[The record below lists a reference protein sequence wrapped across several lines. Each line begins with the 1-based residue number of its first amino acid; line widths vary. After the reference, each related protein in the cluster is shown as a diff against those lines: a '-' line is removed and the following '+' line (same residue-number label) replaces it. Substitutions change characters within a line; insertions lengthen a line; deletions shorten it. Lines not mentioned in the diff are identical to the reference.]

1 MIKHLLIILVFLSI
15 SSFQHPDKNQA
26 EYRTTDAEMIIDWDP
41 DVRLKWSDFKAKEKT
56 TPGFAIAASTCGFG
70 YEGTQRGREIS
81 VRIYVRFYKRESW
94 YNDRYELK
102 EVLEHEQLHFDICE
116 VYGREFYKGIVELRQ
131 KNKLTQQRLEKLYYS
146 LTKKYEETQ
155 DLYDAETDHS
165 TNGNKQREWNLAIK
179 NKLQELSVYSDY
191 KEF

>member
-1 MIKHLLIILVFLSI
+1 MIKHLLIILTFLSF

-26 EYRTTDAEMIIDWDP
+26 DNGTIDTEMIIDWSP
-41 DVRLKWSDFKAKEKT
+41 GVRLKWSDFKAKEKT

-70 YEGTQRGREIS
+70 YEGTQRGDEIS
-81 VRIYVRFYKRESW
+81 VSIYVRFYKRESW
-94 YNDRYELK
+94 HNDRYELQ

-116 VYGREFYKGIVELRQ
+116 VYGREFYRGIVELRQ
-131 KNKLTQQRLEKLYYS
+131 KNKLTQERLEKLYYS
-146 LTKKYEETQ
+146 FTKKYEDTQ
-155 DLYDAETDHS
+155 DMYDAETDHS
-165 TNGNKQREWNLAIK
+165 TNGNKQREWNSAIK